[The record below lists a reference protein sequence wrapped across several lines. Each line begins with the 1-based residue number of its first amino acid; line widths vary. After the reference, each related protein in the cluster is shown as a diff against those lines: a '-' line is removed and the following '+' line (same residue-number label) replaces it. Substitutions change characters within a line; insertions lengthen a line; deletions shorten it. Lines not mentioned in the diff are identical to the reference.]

1 MPEESIGKRLRL
13 TTAVL
18 IGATVLLYLV
28 NRPTGVSLH
37 RPLRQIP
44 TALGEWRGVDLPISQ
59 RIVKIAG
66 VSDYIDR
73 KYKDS
78 YGRESYVYIGYYAS
92 QRAGEQIHSPR
103 NCLPGAGWEIVKT
116 RRLAIDVPNERTM
129 VVNDFLVSNGVEQDL
144 VLYWYQTR
152 GRVIQSEYA
161 AKFWMLAD
169 AVTRHRT
176 DGALVRIAI
185 PLEASEPEARR
196 WGISLVQ
203 VLYKNLAGFLP
214 D

>member
-1 MPEESIGKRLRL
+1 
-13 TTAVL
+13 
-18 IGATVLLYLV
+18 
-28 NRPTGVSLH
+28 
-37 RPLRQIP
+37 
-44 TALGEWRGVDLPISQ
+44 
-59 RIVKIAG
+59 
-66 VSDYIDR
+66 
-73 KYKDS
+73 
-78 YGRESYVYIGYYAS
+78 
-92 QRAGEQIHSPR
+92 
-103 NCLPGAGWEIVKT
+103 
-116 RRLAIDVPNERTM
+116 M